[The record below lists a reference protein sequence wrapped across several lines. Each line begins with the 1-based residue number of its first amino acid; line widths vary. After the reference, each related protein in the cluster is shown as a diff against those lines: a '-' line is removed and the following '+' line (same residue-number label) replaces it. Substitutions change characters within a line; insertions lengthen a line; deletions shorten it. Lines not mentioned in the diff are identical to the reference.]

1 MKCENCNV
9 CNLSVLKINMDGDE
23 FILCPRCL
31 KILKKLNQ
39 EYGEIMDVFLNVDGQ
54 TSSG

>member
-23 FILCPRCL
+23 FVLCPRCL

-39 EYGEIMDVFLNVDGQ
+39 EYEDIVDGQ